1 MVYMRTFLPPTEV
14 ERLKYYRISCCGV
27 VLGGTAAMAAY
38 LDRMAADLADVPL
51 KIRRKIGADTVFH
64 NRMAH
69 LGRDIPVVL
78 VENNEHVAT
87 MGIEPAT
94 VYRVGPDNVIRTADD
109 AAPAILHQYDRI
121 PQIKAPVEARWR

>member
-1 MVYMRTFLPPTEV
+1 MTVPSIGANTGVPV
-14 ERLKYYRISCCGV
+14 DAAISMPLCG
-27 VLGGTAAMAAY
+27 LR
-38 LDRMAADLADVPL
+38 DSPL

-94 VYRVGPDNVIRTADD
+94 VYRVGPDNVIRTAGG
-109 AAPAILHQYDRI
+109 ATPAILHQYDRI
-121 PQIKAPVEARWR
+121 PEIKAPVEARWR